1 MAAQVAI
8 FFSWGRFGLPL
19 PRRVNIT
26 MVFGRP
32 IAVAKVEQPSPQ
44 QVDALHAQLLQA
56 IETLFDTHKHALG
69 WGHKMIR
76 FV

>member
-8 FFSWGRFGLPL
+8 FFYWGRFGLPL

-44 QVDALHAQLLQA
+44 QVDALHA
-56 IETLFDTHKHALG
+56 
-69 WGHKMIR
+69 
-76 FV
+76 